1 MRLNGAVERD
11 IREVRLPRWG
21 SVIQTEGVVP
31 FLVIDAGGVPVV
43 PIRRF
48 LTDFVAQGNSPRSVR
63 SYAYTLLRWW
73 RWLLAVEVGWDMAA
87 PAECRD
93 LLLWMGFH
101 AKTRTSPRTKSRSTM
116 GTINPITRKRY
127 LDDRYAARTIRHS
140 NAVVRSF
147 YEFWIE
153 IGEGPL
159 LNPVPLSRRGAQPN
173 AHHNPLVP
181 FRAGGRLRYSPKL
194 PKQRPREIPDPQ
206 WQQLFAALRHS
217 RDRALLSLTVSTAAR
232 SAEILGLR
240 PVDLD
245 WGEQLVRVT
254 RKGSGASQWL
264 PASAEAF
271 VWLRIWIAELGMPM
285 QANHPLWQTIRRRD
299 HGDGLRRQPLTYE
312 ALRKVLTRANEVLGT
327 NWSMHDLRHT
337 AALRMARDEHLSE
350 RDVQT
355 ILGHAHLS
363 TTAEIYLVQDEA
375 ETITRIRRHLA
386 ERADPARPLPVP
398 APGYDDHDLS
408 VLFGGGL

>member
-1 MRLNGAVERD
+1 M
-11 IREVRLPRWG
+11 
-21 SVIQTEGVVP
+21 
-31 FLVIDAGGVPVV
+31 
-43 PIRRF
+43 
-48 LTDFVAQGNSPRSVR
+48 
-63 SYAYTLLRWW
+63 LRWW
-73 RWLLAVEVGWDMAA
+73 RWLLAVEVAWDRATS
-87 PAECRD
+87 AECRD
-93 LLLWMGFH
+93 LVLWLGFH
-101 AKTRTSPRTKSRSTM
+101 TKPRTSPRTKSRGTA

-159 LNPVPLSRRGAQPN
+159 LNPVPLSRRGSRSH
-173 AHHNPLVP
+173 AHHNPLDT
-181 FRAGGRLRYSPKL
+181 FQSGGRLRYNPRL
-194 PKQRPREIPDPQ
+194 PVQRTREIPDPQ
-206 WQQLFAALRHS
+206 WQQLFAALRHN
-217 RDRALLSLTVSTAAR
+217 RDRAVLSLTVSTAAR

-240 PVDLD
+240 LVDLD
-245 WGEQLVRVT
+245 WGEQLIRVT

-271 VWLRIWIAELGMPM
+271 VWLRLWIAELETPVEPD
-285 QANHPLWQTIRRRD
+285 QQLWQTLRRRD
-299 HGDGLRRQPLTYE
+299 RGNGPRRQPMTYE
-312 ALRKVLTRANEVLGT
+312 ALRKVLTRANETLGT

-363 TTAEIYLVQDEA
+363 TTTQIYLVQDDA
-375 ETITRIRRHLA
+375 ETIARVRRHLA
-386 ERADPARPLPVP
+386 ELADPTRPAPAP
-398 APGYDDHDLS
+398 APGYDDDDLA
-408 VLFGGGL
+408 VLFGGRQ